1 MFHTNY
7 LRMFS
12 IAGAIALAVP
22 LHATQTDNQGIH
34 AVPLPGKVAIDG
46 SLDDWDLSGK
56 ILACYDLE
64 NLRDIFSA
72 EAAVMYDADHL
83 YVALHFKDQ
92 TPMGNIHDPLY
103 QSSKGWAGDSV
114 QLRFKTDIITHVTAW
129 YYEPRKEPGMLL
141 DYGKSLTEPFG
152 GGDKK
157 LARTEGWKMSEGV
170 EMAFK
175 QDADGEGYVQEIKI
189 PWGLISKGKKYA
201 AGDQFAMG
209 MEVLWGEGD
218 WPVHRY
224 ADNVSEGTSSREFF
238 FTAHNAWGPVILETK
253 GGLKLP
259 ELPYEIA
266 FEKARQGEVLQ
277 GPVEITYELPKDARV
292 TLAIDDSE
300 GIRIRN
306 LVASLPRKSGRNTEK
321 WDGLNDDGKPV
332 APGEYAF
339 KLLYHEGIQAKYVMS
354 FANPGNPS
362 WETADGTGA
371 FYGDHSAP
379 HAAAAAGQFA
389 ALACPLGEA
398 GKYLIGVDLKGQRL
412 WGLANRT
419 TFDGG
424 HVSLATDGKILW
436 VGDEGK
442 GSNIYR
448 VDLATGKYAPWDKL
462 AKDASGNETPMLDM
476 KSSSLPGGLDKN
488 QPGYNQWALA
498 VKPGELAASYTFENL
513 VRIFDSETSDTRA
526 EFPVDAPGAL
536 AAMPEGWLVL
546 SKGRLLRLAADGKT
560 TPFASETFPDGYGL
574 ATDSAGNVYL
584 SVRGAD
590 QNVKVFSPEGKLVRE
605 IGTKGGRPAVGKF
618 IPDGMLNPGQ
628 IAVDGENRLW
638 VPEEGTSPK
647 RTSLWDTQSGKLIR
661 DFVGTTSY
669 SGAGAIDPF
678 DPTIAYSNNT
688 IYRIDLDKGT
698 SEPIYSLARRPVR
711 EDIFFPDVESV
722 SRVVKHG
729 GDTLI
734 YNSRRTGQIRV
745 VLGRDGQ
752 WQAAAAL
759 GVVRTGKDE
768 EFGVDFDAWPY
779 AGHAGKC
786 FAWADRNGDGLVQDA
801 EMSFGSPQIDGKPAG
816 LKSGYWGTFPDPDG
830 TVPFLVPDANAIMKF
845 PIKGYTASGAPI
857 YSVSDPEI
865 VSMQPDVKGR
875 DCAALMGGSNGNVY
889 LNQDPLTA
897 VGKDGQV
904 KGTYPSR
911 HVSVHGSHTAMAAKP
926 GYLIG
931 PNSFL
936 GTADFGGEVGDVF
949 YLNGNLGENF
959 LFTHDALWI
968 QSIFK
973 DTRGVFEVPSQAIK
987 GMPMNGITAGSESF
1001 GGNFIRTSTG
1011 RVFVTLGSTDAR
1023 VFELT
1028 GFDTIHRLNG
1038 TFSYTND
1045 QYVAAE
1051 KMAQEKAE
1059 DANVEKVYTAA
1070 RVVSPVTVD
1079 GKTEEWPELLDD
1091 KSELLEIQESAQQR
1105 YARVQARYDDDNL
1118 YLAWR
1123 VSAPRDQMENTGQD
1137 YRLLFKTGDAVD
1149 LMIGPDPQ
1157 KAEGEG
1163 NLRLIL
1169 TKMGDAPTVVI
1180 NTKHAPGADKGEAFG
1195 FASPWRTIPFDRV
1208 AQVKDVAFGTS
1219 PAPGGYF
1226 VEAAVPWKV
1235 LGIAPKAGLK
1245 LKMDVGVLFGNSGG
1259 TATIS
1264 RQYWSNKATGL
1275 VSDVPGEA
1283 DLAPQLWGTLI
1294 LK

>member
-1 MFHTNY
+1 MMNKQILF
-7 LRMFS
+7 LAS
-12 IAGAIALAVP
+12 AIALAIP
-22 LHATQTDNQGIH
+22 LNATQTDNQGIH
-34 AVPLPGKVAIDG
+34 AVPLPGKISIDG

-64 NLRDIFSA
+64 NLRDIYST

-103 QSSKGWAGDSV
+103 QSSKAWAGDAA
-114 QLRFKTDIITHVTAW
+114 QLRFKTDVITHVTAW
-129 YYEPRKEPGMLL
+129 YYGPKKEPGMLL

-152 GGDKK
+152 GGSKK
-157 LARTEGWKMSEGV
+157 LSRIEGWKMSDGV

-175 QDADGEGYVQEIKI
+175 QDADGKGYVQEIKL
-189 PWGLISKGKKYA
+189 PWKLISKDKKYV
-201 AGDQFAMG
+201 AGDQFSMG
-209 MEVLWGEGD
+209 MEVFWGETD

-224 ADNVSEGTSSREFF
+224 ADNVAEGTSSREFF
-238 FTAHNAWGPVILETK
+238 FTSIKSWGPVVLEPK
-253 GGLKLP
+253 GNLKLA

-266 FEKARQGEVLQ
+266 FKKARQGEVLQ
-277 GPVEITYELPKDARV
+277 GPVEITYELPKDALV
-292 TLAIDDSE
+292 TLAIDDSH
-300 GIRIRN
+300 GNRVRN
-306 LVASLPRKSGRNTEK
+306 LIPSLPRKSGKNIEK
-321 WDGLNDDGKPV
+321 WDGLNDEGKPV
-332 APGEYAF
+332 SPGEYAF

-362 WETADGTGA
+362 WDTADGKGA
-371 FYGDHSAP
+371 FYADHSAP
-379 HAAAAAGQFA
+379 HAAAAAGKFA
-389 ALACPLGEA
+389 ALGCPVGEA
-398 GKYLIGVDLKGQRL
+398 GKYLIGLDLEGHRL

-424 HVSLATDGKILW
+424 HVSLATDGKTLW

-448 VDLATGKYAPWDKL
+448 VDIATGKYAPWNKL
-462 AKDASGNETPMLDM
+462 AKDASGNETPMLDL
-476 KSSSLPGGLDKN
+476 KSTSLPGGQNKN

-498 VKPGELAASYTFENL
+498 VKPGELAASYTLENL
-513 VRIFDSETSDTRA
+513 VRIFDSETSATKS
-526 EFPVDAPGAL
+526 ELPVDAPTAL
-536 AAMPEGWLVL
+536 TAMADGWLVL
-546 SKGRLLRLAADGKT
+546 SKGHLLRLASNGKT
-560 TPFASETFPDGYGL
+560 TPFASEVFPDGYGL
-574 ATDSAGNVYL
+574 STDTAGNVYL
-584 SVRGAD
+584 SVRGLD

-605 IGTKGGRPAVGKF
+605 IGIKGGRPMVGKYL
-618 IPDGMLNPGQ
+618 PEGMLNPGQ

-638 VPEEGTSPK
+638 VPEEGVSPK
-647 RTSLWDTQSGKLIR
+647 RTSLWDTKSGKLIR
-661 DFVGTTSY
+661 EFVGTTSY
-669 SGAGAIDPF
+669 CGAGAIDPF
-678 DPTIAYSNNT
+678 DTTIAYSNNT

-698 SEPIYSLARRPVR
+698 SEPIYSLAKRPVR
-711 EDIFFPDVESV
+711 EDIFPPNVEAV

-745 VLGRDGQ
+745 VLGRDGK

-759 GVVRTGKDE
+759 GIVRTGKDL

-779 AGHAGKC
+779 IGHAGEC
-786 FAWADRNGDGLVQDA
+786 FAWADQNGDGLVQDA
-801 EMSFGSPQIDGKPAG
+801 EMSFGSPQVDGKRAG
-816 LKSGYWGTFPDPDG
+816 LNAGYWGTFPDPAG
-830 TVPFLVPDANAIMKF
+830 TVPFLIPSNNAILKF

-857 YSVSDPEI
+857 YSLSNPEI
-865 VSMQPDVKGR
+865 VRMQPDVGGR

-889 LNQDPLTA
+889 LNQAPLTA
-897 VGKDGQV
+897 VAKDGRIT
-904 KGTYPSR
+904 GTYPSR

-968 QSIFK
+968 QSLFK
-973 DTRGVFEVPSQAIK
+973 DTRGAFDVPSQAIK

-1001 GGNFIRTSTG
+1001 GGNFIRTKTG
-1011 RVFVTLGSTDAR
+1011 RVYVTLGSTDAR
-1023 VFELT
+1023 VVELT
-1028 GFDTIHRLNG
+1028 GFDTIHRING
-1038 TFSYTND
+1038 KLAYTKE
-1045 QYVAAE
+1045 QYAAAE
-1051 KMAQEKAE
+1051 KLMQTKAAE
-1059 DANVEKVYTAA
+1059 ANEAKIYTAT
-1070 RVVSPVTVD
+1070 RVTSPITID
-1079 GKTEEWPELLDD
+1079 GKMEEWPELLDD
-1091 KSELLEIQESAQQR
+1091 KAKSLDIEEGAQRR

-1123 VSAPRDQMENTGQD
+1123 VFAPRNEMKNAGQD

-1157 KAEGEG
+1157 KGKGEG
-1163 NLRLIL
+1163 NLRMIL
-1169 TKMGDAPTVVI
+1169 SKMDDARTAVI
-1180 NTKHAPGADKGEAFG
+1180 NQKYAPGASKGEAFG
-1195 FASPWRTIPFDRV
+1195 FASPWRIIPFDRV
-1208 AQVKDVAFGTS
+1208 AQMKDVVFNTS
-1219 PAPGGYF
+1219 PAPAGYF
-1226 VEAAVPWKV
+1226 VEAAIPWKL
-1235 LGIAPKAGLK
+1235 LGIKAKSGLK
-1245 LKMDVGVLFGNSGG
+1245 LKMDVGVLFGNPGG
-1259 TATIS
+1259 TSTIA